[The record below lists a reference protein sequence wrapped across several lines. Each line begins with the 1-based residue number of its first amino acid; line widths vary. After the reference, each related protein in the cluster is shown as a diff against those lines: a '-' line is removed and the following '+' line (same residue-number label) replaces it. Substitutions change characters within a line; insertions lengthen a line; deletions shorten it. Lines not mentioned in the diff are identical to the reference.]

1 MFSNSFDPDF
11 NSNNN
16 LNNVYKENESW
27 PHHNPEPPNKQL
39 TMCVTH
45 CIVVD
50 SRDRD
55 TNVFSLS
62 NNFEFRFNPG
72 STFPGA
78 ALYKNFKNILEIKL
92 VECILP
98 KSFQTDDSTPYLILE
113 IPELNDNIVGTSDA
127 LSRSFTVLLPD
138 KLQNNFVHCRVNN
151 MCYCFKKFNPPL
163 STLHKL
169 TLKFNKPDGTL
180 YVFTGNDD
188 DEKQVMLIF
197 EITTVQMDR
206 NILNVDIIRPTQ

>member
-1 MFSNSFDPDF
+1 MFSKNPDF

-16 LNNVYKENESW
+16 LNNIYEHGNY
-27 PHHNPEPPNKQL
+27 PGPPPPTLKNKQQ

-50 SRDRD
+50 SRNRD
-55 TNVFSLS
+55 TGVFPLS
-62 NNFEFRFNPG
+62 NKFEFRFNPG
-72 STFPGA
+72 STFTGA

-92 VECILP
+92 VECVLP
-98 KSFQTDDSTPYLILE
+98 KSFQTDDTTPYLILE

-169 TLKFNKPDGTL
+169 TLKFIKPDGTL
-180 YVFTGNDD
+180 YTFTGNDD